1 MPLRQTGQTARTTLA
16 RMLLLLAAVLL
27 GPSLPSAQS
36 GLIDDQPDLD
46 DGIDAWFI
54 TREAVDAMHVPPTE
68 QTTID
73 EESPEFRSASIILR
87 FRGQIIGVGDAADL
101 GRETLHV
108 ALTNAVNNA
117 RMSRRVR
124 ELPIEM
130 LESVGRGTTIE
141 LELGG
146 KPVPVLGETI
156 EQISTSIRPGID
168 GLAIRRGTQWEY
180 VFPGRMQAFGQA
192 ERPNRTLIRLMREA
206 GLPPRDPGEL
216 KRMEDIGFYSFQTL
230 TLTQEEPEGFPYE
243 SIRGAR
249 RIFLPTDE
257 SVGTLAGNI
266 AEGCVQ
272 NLKARLASDPHR
284 LVGEVSEGKRLVA
297 LGLFGDYDFAQDDF
311 DPLIG
316 SPANQALA
324 AWALSRYALRRPK
337 LSNPQREE
345 LAELSSLIVER
356 LGIVDTV
363 ENDPLKGELAP
374 GLITLASL
382 ETEEVS
388 RAIGTT
394 RLLPK
399 ISSQAEA
406 ELVRQVKGLN
416 EQSET
421 SGGTLAV
428 WNLAARSLEQ
438 ARPGTFEANTLES
451 LDALAWSRHDA
462 RSIVGSLPW
471 LLLAEEILPGAPK
484 SERQALT
491 VELVNA
497 MIANQIGH
505 TQSLVAVQ
513 APADD
518 LVGGFV
524 TSGGARTTATA
535 SSLRPAL
542 ALAIVLRSPPD
553 PLPAEVEQYWG
564 EANQRSLRFTDQLQV
579 NPEQA
584 ARAAVPARALGGIKR
599 APWSNVSTLGDTALG
614 LLLATE
620 VILLTEGPSDE
631 SGDSR
636 PNSEGIPPQP
646 PELGNSSPD

>member
-1 MPLRQTGQTARTTLA
+1 MPLLQTEQPARTTLA
-16 RMLLLLAAVLL
+16 GMLLLLAAVLL
-27 GPSLPSAQS
+27 GPSIQSAQ
-36 GLIDDQPDLD
+36 GRFLDDQPDLD

-54 TREAVDAMHVPPTE
+54 AREAVDAMHVPPTE

-87 FRGQIIGVGDAADL
+87 FRGQIIGVGDAADM

-130 LESVGRGTTIE
+130 LESVGRGAIIE

-146 KPVPVLGETI
+146 KPTPVLGETI

-168 GLAIRRGTQWEY
+168 GLAIRRGTRWNY

-206 GLPPRDPGEL
+206 GLPPRDPSEL

-230 TLTQEEPEGFPYE
+230 TLTQEEPDGFPYE

-249 RIFLPTDE
+249 RIFLPTEE
-257 SVGTLAGNI
+257 SVGTVARNI
-266 AEGCVQ
+266 AEGCVL
-272 NLKARLASDPHR
+272 NLKARLASDPRR

-324 AWALSRYALRRPK
+324 AWALSRYALKRPK

-345 LAELSSLIVER
+345 LAGLSNLIVER
-356 LGIVDTV
+356 LGIVDSV
-363 ENDPLKGELAP
+363 ENDPLTGELAP

-382 ETEEVS
+382 EIDQVN
-388 RAIGTT
+388 RAIGTKY
-394 RLLPK
+394 LLPK
-399 ISSQAEA
+399 ISSQAED
-406 ELVRQVKGLN
+406 ELVRQVKSID
-416 EQSET
+416 EERET
-421 SGGTLAV
+421 PGGTLAV

-438 ARPGTFEANTLES
+438 ARPGTFEAETLKS

-471 LLLAEEILPGAPK
+471 LLLAEELLPGTPQ
-484 SERQALT
+484 SDRQALT
-491 VELVNA
+491 VQLVNA

-505 TQSLVAVQ
+505 TESLVAEK
-513 APADD
+513 APAED
-518 LVGGFV
+518 LGGGFV
-524 TSGGARTTATA
+524 TSGVARTTATA

-542 ALAIVLRSPPD
+542 TLAIALRSPSG
-553 PLPAEVEQYWG
+553 PLSAEDTRYWEQ
-564 EANQRSLRFTDQLQV
+564 ANRRSMRFTDQLQV
-579 NPEQA
+579 NPEQSP
-584 ARAAVPARALGGIKR
+584 RAAVPARALGGIKR
-599 APWSNVSTLGDTALG
+599 APWSNVTTLGDTALG

-620 VILLTEGPSDE
+620 VILMTEGPSDE
-631 SGDSR
+631 SGAPRPDS
-636 PNSEGIPPQP
+636 SGIPLQP
-646 PELGNSSPD
+646 AELRNSSPD

>member
-1 MPLRQTGQTARTTLA
+1 MPLLQTGQPAGTTLRGMA
-16 RMLLLLAAVLL
+16 FLLAAVLL
-27 GPSLPSAQS
+27 GPCILPVQGTSVE
-36 GLIDDQPDLD
+36 DRPDLD

-54 TREAVDAMHVPPTE
+54 ARDAVDAMHVPPTE
-68 QTTID
+68 RTTID

-108 ALTNAVNNA
+108 ALSNAVKNA

-146 KPVPVLGETI
+146 RPAPVLGETI

-168 GLAIRRGTQWEY
+168 GLAIRRGTRWEY

-192 ERPNRTLIRLMREA
+192 ERPNRTLIRLMRDA

-216 KRMEDIGFYSFQTL
+216 KRMEDIGFYTFQTL
-230 TLTQEEPEGFPYE
+230 TLTQEAPKGFPYE
-243 SIRGAR
+243 SVRGAR

-257 SVGTLAGNI
+257 SVGTVARDI
-266 AEGCVQ
+266 AEGCAESI
-272 NLKARLASDPHR
+272 KARLASDPRR

-324 AWALSRYALRRPK
+324 AWALSRYALKRPD
-337 LSNPQREE
+337 LQNPQREA
-345 LAELSSLIVER
+345 LAELSNLIIER
-356 LGIVDTV
+356 LGILDTV
-363 ENDPLKGELAP
+363 EDDPLEGELAP

-382 ETEEVS
+382 EIQQVS
-388 RAIGTT
+388 RAIGTDF
-394 RLLPK
+394 LLPK
-399 ISSQAEA
+399 IASQAETK
-406 ELVRQVKGLN
+406 LISQVNGLT
-416 EQSET
+416 EESDT
-421 SGGTLAV
+421 PGGTLAV
-428 WNLAARSLEQ
+428 WNLAARSLEHQ
-438 ARPGTFEANTLES
+438 RPETFEAGTLES
-451 LDALAWSRHDA
+451 LDALAWSRHDS
-462 RSIVGSLPW
+462 RSIAGSLPW
-471 LLLAEEILPGAPK
+471 LLLAQQALPDAPQND
-484 SERQALT
+484 RQALT

-497 MIANQIGH
+497 LIANQIGH
-505 TQSLVAVQ
+505 PESLVAEK
-513 APADD
+513 APAED

-524 TSGGARTTATA
+524 TSGVPRTTATS

-542 ALAIVLRSPPD
+542 TLAIALRSPPG
-553 PLPAEVEQYWG
+553 PLPPDVEEHWR
-564 EANQRSLRFTDQLQV
+564 EANQRSMRFADQLQI
-579 NPEQA
+579 NSEQTV
-584 ARAAVPARALGGIKR
+584 RAAVPARALGGIKR

-620 VILLTEGPSDE
+620 VILLAEAPGEHSGVPGPDSPPIPSQPTEVGNPSRD
-631 SGDSR
+631 
-636 PNSEGIPPQP
+636 
-646 PELGNSSPD
+646 